1 MRLCL
6 LSVAVLGLCPA
17 LAGVSRPDGF
27 FRPGTVT
34 VGGEIGRRME
44 ITLEKM
50 LRHTDIERTFVRHFR
65 TRHEKNDEIG
75 GFAGYGMFLDAL
87 VKAAAHG
94 IGGAGTVAAKDR
106 LLRELADLQ
115 TPDGRIS
122 MFSGKPGQWDNHE
135 AAYLIQA
142 LSLDHRWFGSESS
155 LLIARRLADS
165 LIASKS
171 YTTLGSETAFLLL
184 FAETGERRYLDWVE
198 RDAYIHADIGTYDR
212 KVKVNGAQQ
221 VYTFLARALAQ
232 LQYADWIGAD
242 GVARTTLTDA
252 AEEAF
257 RRARGPYL
265 SVTGSI
271 TGTPWWG
278 EYWDDTQTGL
288 GKWGETCA
296 SAYLMRLAAKAGE
309 RGTAPSCGDLFE
321 RVMYNAFFAAQS
333 SDGLRYRYY
342 TPFNQRGEWFKQDTY
357 CCPNNYKREVF
368 EIPDFV
374 FLRTADGIAVNLYSD
389 AELKDGDIAIGMKT
403 AYPDDGTVLLDVR
416 MPPDRRVLKLRIPAW
431 CADATVQVADDAK
444 TAAKPGWFAIECDF
458 SASVRVRLD
467 LPMPVRLVPGIRAQ
481 EGRVAVMRGPCVYA
495 LVMGDGDEP
504 EYNVDIWDL
513 DLSFPLA
520 WNAAKRTVDATIRL
534 NNRRHETRSVSLVR
548 FASDRHDRIYFKT
561 IVGDASRQP

>member
-1 MRLCL
+1 MRTGL
-6 LSVAVLGLCPA
+6 LFFALLGLCPA
-17 LAGVSRPDGF
+17 LAGESRPDGF

-50 LRHTDIERTFVRHFR
+50 LKRTDIERTFVRHFR
-65 TRHEKNDEIG
+65 TRHEKNDELG

-94 IGGAGTVAAKDR
+94 IGGTETVAAKDR
-106 LLRELADLQ
+106 LLAELADLQ

-142 LSLDHRWFGSESS
+142 LSLDHRWFGSEAS
-155 LLIARRLADS
+155 LQIARRLADS
-165 LIASKS
+165 LIAGKS

-184 FAETGERRYLDWVE
+184 FAETGDRKYREWVE
-198 RDAYIHADIGTYDR
+198 QEAFIRADIETYDR

-221 VYTFLARALAQ
+221 VYTFLARALGQ

-242 GVARTTLTDA
+242 GDMRTGLA
-252 AEEAF
+252 AAADEAF

-309 RGTAPSCGDLFE
+309 GGADPPYGDLFE
-321 RVMYNAFFAAQS
+321 RVMYNAFFAEQS

-342 TPFNQRGEWFKQDTY
+342 TPFNQRGEWFRQDTY

-374 FLRTADGIAVNLYSD
+374 FLRTADGVTVNLYSD
-389 AELKDGDIAIGMKT
+389 AELADGDIAIAMKT
-403 AYPDDGTVLLDVR
+403 AYPDDGAVLLDVK
-416 MPPDRRVLKLRIPAW
+416 MPADRRVLKLRIPEW
-431 CADATVQVADDAK
+431 CEEATIQVADGVRQ
-444 TAAKPGWFAIECDF
+444 TARPGWFALERDF

-495 LVMGDGDEP
+495 LVLGEGDEP
-504 EYNVDIWDL
+504 EYNVDIWEL
-513 DLSFPLA
+513 DRSFPFA

-534 NNRRHETRSVSLVR
+534 NNRRHETRDVSLVR
-548 FASDRHDRIYFKT
+548 FASDKHDRIYFK
-561 IVGDASRQP
+561 VVENKGDSDR

>member
-94 IGGAGTVAAKDR
+94 IGGAETVAVKDR

-142 LSLDHRWFGSESS
+142 LSLDHRWFGSEAS

-165 LIASKS
+165 LIASRS
-171 YTTLGSETAFLLL
+171 YTTLGSETAFLML
-184 FAETGERRYLDWVE
+184 FAETGDRRYLEWVE
-198 RDAYIHADIGTYDR
+198 KDAFILADIEAYDR
-212 KVKVNGAQQ
+212 RVKVNGAQQ

-278 EYWDDTQTGL
+278 ECWDDTQTGL

-309 RGTAPSCGDLFE
+309 RGTDPSCGDLFE

-416 MPPDRRVLKLRIPAW
+416 MPPDRRVLKLRIPVW
-431 CADATVQVADDAK
+431 CADATVQVADGAK
-444 TAAKPGWFAIECDF
+444 TAAKPGWFAIERDF

-561 IVGDASRQP
+561 IAGDASHQP